1 MQESVR
7 IAEEVS
13 HIFLYFL
20 IKDDF
25 TGGGLYFSSG
35 IHSNFKTSFPPSP
48 SVCLSLLFSLK
59 ISDIESRISALTVA
73 GLNVA
78 PCVHLTRKRD
88 QKQTNQV
95 PEHYVVFKNTLG
107 KSCLF
112 LYNGVE

>member
-1 MQESVR
+1 MSELLKKLA
-7 IAEEVS
+7 IC
-13 HIFLYFL
+13 LYFL
-20 IKDDF
+20 IKEDF

-78 PCVHLTRKRD
+78 PCVRLTRKRD

-95 PEHYVVFKNTLG
+95 PEHYVQKYIGEILPL
-107 KSCLF
+107 SL
-112 LYNGVE
+112 